1 MAALVRAA
9 KHLTGMTDWITGYS
23 GLFQMT
29 LGQGKWERKLYST
42 SQRHTTGQFQLTKVQ
57 GGLMQT
63 NSAITQQSRIL
74 HNTNKLFATQD
85 SLQPYEERVS
95 FFTKMIGALGFTGP
109 LKYNKWKIK
118 LAALR
123 MYTSCVERTDYE
135 EFFERFNMPDTLN
148 SWFLVAQLHVWM
160 CLVRMKQEGRTGTF
174 MCHHIVHFMWD
185 DVKQRGKMLGIDPST
200 LRRSMRSMTENF
212 YAAIYGYDEGI
223 LSDDH
228 VLAAALWRNLFNK
241 NCEDPRQLELL
252 VEYVR
257 KQMQYLDAMNG
268 DDLLLSGEVTWRPL
282 VEYNAQSILRL
293 TSPVYND
300 EGL

>member
-1 MAALVRAA
+1 MSLFRLCFHILPREVEISLTRDNDCDVCVLTNDAK

-42 SQRHTTGQFQLTKVQ
+42 SQ
-57 GGLMQT
+57 
-63 NSAITQQSRIL
+63 
-74 HNTNKLFATQD
+74 LFATQD